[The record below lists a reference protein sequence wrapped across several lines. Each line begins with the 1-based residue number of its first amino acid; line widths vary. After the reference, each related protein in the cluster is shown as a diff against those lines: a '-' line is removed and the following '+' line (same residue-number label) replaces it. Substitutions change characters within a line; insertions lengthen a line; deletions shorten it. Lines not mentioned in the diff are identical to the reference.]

1 MFQSDEENGE
11 GVEHMK
17 EKAVFFATKG
27 LVGNESLHLDP
38 TSPLLTSEE
47 WKALRLLTLAGYT
60 IVLFTTKNIPHYAP
74 CRNHEWSVPY
84 DGARNQPLSQHPNEV
99 SKQVTTLLEA
109 TAKLRVDLSGSW
121 MVGDRL
127 DSIEVGRLVGCSTI
141 FVANG
146 SESRWDM
153 TAMRWPHLIAGDL
166 WETACLI
173 VTSDGSSVEGL
184 SSHLEDDMDS
194 I

>member
-1 MFQSDEENGE
+1 MFQSDGENGE

-17 EKAVFFATKG
+17 QKAVFFATKG

>member
-1 MFQSDEENGE
+1 
-11 GVEHMK
+11 MK
-17 EKAVFFATKG
+17 EKAVFFATKA
-27 LVGNESLHLDP
+27 LAGNESLPLDP

-60 IVLFTTKNIPHYAP
+60 IVLFTAKNIPHYAP
-74 CRNHEWSVPY
+74 CRNNERSVHY
-84 DGARNQPLSQHPNEV
+84 DGVRSQPLSQHPTDV
-99 SKQVTTLLEA
+99 SRQVTTLLEA
-109 TAKLRVDLSGSW
+109 TAKLQVDLSESW

-127 DSIEVGRLVGCSTI
+127 DSIEVGRLVGCNTI
-141 FVANG
+141 LLTNG
-146 SESRWDM
+146 SESRWEM

-166 WETACLI
+166 WETASLI

-184 SSHLEDDMDS
+184 SSHIEDDLDS

>member
-127 DSIEVGRLVGCSTI
+127 DSIEV
-141 FVANG
+141 
-146 SESRWDM
+146 
-153 TAMRWPHLIAGDL
+153 
-166 WETACLI
+166 ETASGVQHNFCGQRKRI
-173 VTSDGSSVEGL
+173 EMGYDGHAVASFDCRGSLGDGL
-184 SSHLEDDMDS
+184 FDCDL
-194 I
+194 

>member
-1 MFQSDEENGE
+1 ME
-11 GVEHMK
+11 G
-17 EKAVFFATKG
+17 ASAFDARG
-27 LVGNESLHLDP
+27 I
-38 TSPLLTSEE
+38 
-47 WKALRLLTLAGYT
+47 T

-74 CRNHEWSVPY
+74 CRNLEWSVPY